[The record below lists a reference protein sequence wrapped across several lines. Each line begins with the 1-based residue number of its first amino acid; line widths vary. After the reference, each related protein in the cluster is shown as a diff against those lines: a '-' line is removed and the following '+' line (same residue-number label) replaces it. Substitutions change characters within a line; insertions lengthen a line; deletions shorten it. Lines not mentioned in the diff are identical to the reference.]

1 MSNSGP
7 NLQECRKKGL
17 LEKDISFLSLSP
29 PFFFVSR
36 ADAGENTREIE
47 TWDCSKNKKIRAK
60 PDSRIQCLWRLLLMG
75 SWHRLKFLETC
86 GAACSRLSDFPRFS
100 PRFPRV
106 GFTSLLTYH
115 ERLEQATCG
124 HLRRVWRFFFS
135 KTKQRK
141 AKKGKKLTQLVYK
154 PVPPCMAHTLVEL
167 ELRCRRFWSNW
178 LAHIPCFP
186 PKEVCKP
193 KYEGL

>member
-1 MSNSGP
+1 MDRTCKNVGKRVYSKRTSA
-7 NLQECRKKGL
+7 
-17 LEKDISFLSLSP
+17 SFRFRRH
-29 PFFFVSR
+29 FFFVSR

-60 PDSRIQCLWRLLLMG
+60 LRLENTVFMEAPPDGLLTSFKIFGNLWRSLFQAF
-75 SWHRLKFLETC
+75 R
-86 GAACSRLSDFPRFS
+86 FPSFFPSFS
-100 PRFPRV
+100 PRRIYLAPHLPWTP
-106 GFTSLLTYH
+106 GT
-115 ERLEQATCG
+115 G
-124 HLRRVWRFFFS
+124 HLRRVWRFLFS